1 MLLLLKCLSIN
12 LLNFILMDADQLDI
26 FTGDVSI
33 EVLHISETLL
43 MTVHQLVDV
52 HVLPFLDF
60 MDLYLQPQ
68 VKLLSQLLQF
78 LFIGRDEPF
87 LLLI

>member
-1 MLLLLKCLSIN
+1 MLLLLKCFSID
-12 LLNFILMDADQLDI
+12 LLNFILMDADELDI

-52 HVLPFLDF
+52 HVLALLDF
-60 MDLYLQPQ
+60 MDLHFEPQ
-68 VKLLSQLLQF
+68 VELLSQLLQF
-78 LFIGRDEPF
+78 LFIGGDEPF